1 MHYFTEVHVFR
12 EKEKDVKKI
21 AIRLLLMAALM
32 VACASTVMA
41 DGGPLPSCKP
51 PLVCVAK

>member
-1 MHYFTEVHVFR
+1 MHVFR

-32 VACASTVMA
+32 VACGSTVMA